1 MKHVII
7 ISFLFFVSCE
17 GWGWQP
23 VDSDHDSTLN
33 IFGLIVSE
41 PDSSYGFIYVHQ
53 SLNLQD
59 PENILISSDT
69 VYFGPGPNDF
79 YINYEDRSGFTVLDA
94 QVTISN
100 HEKEW
105 VFANKS
111 NYDWGMYETKY
122 VDTSGTFQPQPGET
136 YSLRVETDDGRMAQ
150 GSVTVP
156 LRPNIREEFVQ
167 DTLSNRTP
175 YSIPFDA
182 VEDDGTFRLKT
193 KAIYG
198 NYACGANQV
207 HLIADRTDTV
217 WTSQVSDCSNS
228 WWDEGEYEDAIQLEV
243 LLESMDSQYYDY
255 FIEHGNKNEFI
266 SFIMGS
272 EGATG
277 RSFGIE
283 GGYGVFGAIATD
295 KIERIFVP

>member
-23 VDSDHDSTLN
+23 VESDHDSTLN

-41 PDSSYGFIYVHQ
+41 PDSSYGFVYVHQ
-53 SLNLQD
+53 SLNLQN

-69 VYFGPGPNDF
+69 VYFGPGPNDY
-79 YINYEDRSGFTVLDA
+79 YINHIYQSGYVVLDA
-94 QVTISN
+94 NVTIN
-100 HEKEW
+100 NQDDEW
-105 VFANKS
+105 SFKYVS
-111 NYDWGMYETKY
+111 EGEWGIYNSKY

-136 YSLRVETDDGRMAQ
+136 YSLRVETDDGRLVQ

-167 DTLSNRTP
+167 DSLSNRAP

-193 KAIYG
+193 KPIFGY
-198 NYACGANQV
+198 YACGANQTY
-207 HLIADRTDTV
+207 LIADRTDTI
-217 WTSQVSDCSNS
+217 WTSQVTDCSNG
-228 WWDEGEYEDAIQLEV
+228 WWDDGKYDDAIQLEV
-243 LLESMDSQYYDY
+243 VLESMDAQYYDY
-255 FIEHGNKNEFI
+255 FIEYGNKNEFI

-272 EGATG
+272 EGATE
-277 RSFGIE
+277 RAFGIE